1 VKKHQ
6 VKIYR
11 VKRMKIKYLK
21 QSLAG
26 IVLFSIF
33 SLVPAHAQI
42 GIEPVKINR
51 AGQSGWQ
58 FLKINSDPI
67 QAAMGGA
74 YAAIS
79 RGNANAV
86 FGNPA
91 SLVDVANLD
100 VQLNSVSWIA
110 DIQHSSAAV
119 AKSVGGI
126 GVFAVSVA
134 VMDYGDIPETMNQLS
149 PAGDRTQAIVTG
161 SHFTAGDLAMGISY
175 AKKVTDRLSLGGNVR
190 WIRESIAEL
199 NMNNWSLDFGT
210 LYYTGFRS
218 LRLAIAARNFGPD
231 SHLLGWS
238 EEYQS
243 EPVDVRMPIDVRL
256 GMAMDFFDGGQSPHR
271 MTLVLE
277 GDHPNDGAEKIHLG
291 LDYSFQKMFV
301 LRGGYRFNYDVQG
314 LTLGLGLLYALGQYS
329 GQVNYAYVD
338 FGALKQ
344 VHLISLGFT
353 LN

>member
-1 VKKHQ
+1 MKVKHRKLLFY
-6 VKIYR
+6 KIAFL
-11 VKRMKIKYLK
+11 I
-21 QSLAG
+21 
-26 IVLFSIF
+26 IISI
-33 SLVPAHAQI
+33 STAHAQI
-42 GIEPVKINR
+42 GIEPEKINR

-74 YAAIS
+74 YTAIS

-91 SLVDVANLD
+91 SLIDVEKMD

-119 AKSVGGI
+119 AKPIGGI
-126 GVFAVSVA
+126 GVFAISVA
-134 VMDYGDIPETMNQLS
+134 FMDYGDIPETINQLT
-149 PAGDRTQAIVTG
+149 PTGDRTQAIITG
-161 SHFTAGDLAMGISY
+161 NYFTANDLAIGISY
-175 AKKVTDRLSLGGNVR
+175 AKKVTDRLSLGGNLR
-190 WIRESIAEL
+190 WIRENIAEL
-199 NMNNWSLDFGT
+199 DMNNWSLDIGT
-210 LYYTGFRS
+210 MYYTGFRS
-218 LRLAIAARNFGPD
+218 LRLAIVARNFGPD

-256 GMAMDFFDGGQSPHR
+256 GVAMDFFDNGQSPHR
-271 MTLVLE
+271 MTIVLE

-291 LDYSFQKMFV
+291 IDYSFLEMFA

-314 LTLGLGLLYALGQYS
+314 LTLGMGLLYSLGRYS
-329 GQVNYAYVD
+329 GQVNYAYAD
-338 FGALKQ
+338 FGDLKQ
-344 VHLISLGFT
+344 VHLISLGFSF
-353 LN
+353 